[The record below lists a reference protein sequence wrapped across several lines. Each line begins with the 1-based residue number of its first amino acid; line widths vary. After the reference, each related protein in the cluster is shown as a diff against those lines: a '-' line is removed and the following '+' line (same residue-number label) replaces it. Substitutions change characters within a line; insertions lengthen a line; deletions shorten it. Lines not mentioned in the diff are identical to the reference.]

1 MPLFSRSIVSDF
13 ANSWT
18 AACQAS
24 LSFTT
29 SQNLL
34 KLMSI
39 ERVIQPPPPL
49 SPPSPPSFN
58 LSQLQPFPVSQF
70 FASGGQS
77 IGASVSTRLPQP
89 LSDAPVSSITALKHF
104 RHHRKSLMPGQE
116 VRRAVFFLLWS
127 RGLAVRM
134 CECGL
139 SSVWGRT
146 ELRTEEGK
154 QEAVSLG
161 GQVGCSGESVPG

>member
-1 MPLFSRSIVSDF
+1 MNFSPVFIPTCCNYHPDED
-13 ANSWT
+13 
-18 AACQAS
+18 
-24 LSFTT
+24 
-29 SQNLL
+29 
-34 KLMSI
+34 I
-39 ERVIQPPPPL
+39 E
-49 SPPSPPSFN
+49 
-58 LSQLQPFPVSQF
+58 
-70 FASGGQS
+70 
-77 IGASVSTRLPQP
+77 
-89 LSDAPVSSITALKHF
+89 HF
-104 RHHRKSLMPGQE
+104 RHHRKSLVPGQE